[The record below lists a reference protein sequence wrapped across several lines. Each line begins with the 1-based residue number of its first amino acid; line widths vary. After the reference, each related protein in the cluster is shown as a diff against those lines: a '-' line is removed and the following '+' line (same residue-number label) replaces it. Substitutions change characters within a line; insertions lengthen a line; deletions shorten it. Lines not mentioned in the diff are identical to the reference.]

1 MLARANFLTN
11 VLGLGGYVNWKSRDY
26 LLGDL
31 ELVGTQ
37 ERSISW
43 EIKLRFKVTLV
54 SSERSLL

>member
-1 MLARANFLTN
+1 MLAKANFLTS

-37 ERSISW
+37 DE
-43 EIKLRFKVTLV
+43 EHKLGNEVAV
-54 SSERSLL
+54 